1 MIAEILSIISVF
13 LFCACSY
20 YFLKSIIEPIP
31 VVATERKFAFQAMR
45 LEKYYRVFSWG
56 MMTIMFLMGVIAS
69 FIEVYHGI
77 SFS

>member
-1 MIAEILSIISVF
+1 MIAEILSLISVL

-20 YFLKSIIEPIP
+20 FFLKSIIQPIP
-31 VVATERKFAFQAMR
+31 LVSTERKFAFQAMR

-56 MMTIMFLMGVIAS
+56 MMTIVFLMGVIAS
-69 FIEVYHGI
+69 FVEVYRGI